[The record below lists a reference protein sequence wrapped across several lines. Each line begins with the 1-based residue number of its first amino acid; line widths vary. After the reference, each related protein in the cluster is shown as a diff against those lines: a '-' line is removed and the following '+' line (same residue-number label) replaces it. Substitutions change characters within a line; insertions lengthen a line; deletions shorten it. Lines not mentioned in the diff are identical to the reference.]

1 VCLICQQKTKELL
14 KCPLNAKGDQYI
26 PYSSFLTN
34 GSAFRVLG
42 ALPVVLKFSNN
53 ITTEELVQ
61 NHASWHKSCYVKF
74 SNEKL
79 NRASQM
85 QTKED
90 TVESIISG

>member
-1 VCLICQQKTKELL
+1 MCLICHQKTKELP
-14 KCPLNAKGDQYI
+14 KCPLNAKGDRDVSV
-26 PYSSFLTN
+26 PYSN

-42 ALPVVLKFSNN
+42 TLPVVLKFSNN

-74 SNEKL
+74 INEKL

-85 QTKED
+85 QTKEN